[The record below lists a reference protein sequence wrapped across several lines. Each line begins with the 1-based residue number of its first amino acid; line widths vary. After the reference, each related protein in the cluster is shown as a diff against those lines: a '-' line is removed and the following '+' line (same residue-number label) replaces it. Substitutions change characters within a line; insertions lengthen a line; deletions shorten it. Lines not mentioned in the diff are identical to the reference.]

1 MFLNGEQ
8 IYNLLIQNK
17 ITQSQGKINF
27 EFLDVSVNIKE
38 KSAIG
43 DLFQEWLAQW
53 MESNQ
58 IEYRTSANTQEFPDF
73 FLDPQSNKQNLLEI
87 KTFDFNRSANFD
99 VANFE
104 AYCYSITTKAYRLNA
119 DYLIFAYT
127 LDKGNFRIEKLWCKK
142 IWEITGN
149 SDKYPVKCQ
158 TKKDVIYNIRPIT
171 WYSTRATFK
180 PFNNRQEFVEA
191 LYKTLMQYPKTKNFS
206 KDWLKQVRQNYL
218 SHTGQRL

>member
-1 MFLNGEQ
+1 MFLSGEQ
-8 IYNLLIQNK
+8 IYDLLIQNK
-17 ITQSQGKINF
+17 ITESRGKINF
-27 EFLDVSVNIKE
+27 EFLDVSVNIQE

-43 DLFQEWLAQW
+43 DLFQEWFARW

-73 FLDPQSNKQNLLEI
+73 FLNSQSNKQNLLEI

-104 AYCYSITTKAYRLNA
+104 AYCHSITTKAYRLNA

-127 LDKGNFRIEKLWCKK
+127 LDKGDFSIKKLWRKK

-171 WYSTRATFK
+171 WYSTRATFQ

-191 LYKTLMQYPKTKNFS
+191 LYQTLMQYPKTKNSS
-206 KDWLKQVRQNYL
+206 KDWLKQVTQNYL
-218 SHTGQRL
+218 SHTGERL